1 LKFAIEALVVE
12 LVIRIQY
19 QFLCRKINDLRLEAL
34 LAEESCRD
42 VTTNVDIVTANVAS
56 SQLQRQSDVWASFSA
71 LANRSSLATAA
82 ALGGRRSPAVE
93 ELQFHMKVCEDRGES
108 PGNALDVDLTS
119 SEERGEVEEDRGS
132 REEGSRRGV
141 VCRA

>member
-1 LKFAIEALVVE
+1 
-12 LVIRIQY
+12 
-19 QFLCRKINDLRLEAL
+19 
-34 LAEESCRD
+34 

-71 LANRSSLATAA
+71 LANRSNLATAA

-108 PGNALDVDLTS
+108 PGNALDVDLPA
-119 SEERGEVEEDRGS
+119 SEQRGEEEEDRGKKS
-132 REEGSRRGV
+132 PAVASSVVRDAILEAEKLLEENKSLRIRYERDTIHLTVTKYSVRNVRNAGE
-141 VCRA
+141 C